1 MKEIVTALVIVGS
14 LLLSGCAHQ
23 IQLNPK
29 TDGLQISENMI
40 NKAVGY
46 HISEVDRLKKVTTPG
61 GGGDKVSY
69 TPYKDIE
76 TALYTVLSNK
86 FSDVYQVKSLEDKA
100 FIKDNAIE
108 LVFLPR
114 IETNSSSSSLVT
126 WPPTKFTINL
136 FCKAIDAEGN
146 TVWEKEISSEGKAE
160 FSEFKSDYSLAARR
174 ATEKLFTQ
182 LADELEAYDNF
193 ILNKD

>member
-1 MKEIVTALVIVGS
+1 MKKIVTALVIVGS

-23 IQLNPK
+23 IQINPK
-29 TDGLQISENMI
+29 TDGLQVSENMV

-46 HISEVDRLKKVTTPG
+46 HIAEADRLKKVTSPG

-69 TPYKDIE
+69 TPYKDVE

-86 FSDVYQVKSLEDKA
+86 FSDVYLVKSLENKA

-108 LVFLPR
+108 LVFLPS

-136 FCKAIDAEGN
+136 SCKAINADGN
-146 TVWEKEISSEGKAE
+146 TVWEKVISSEGEAE
-160 FSEFKSDYSLAARR
+160 FSEFKNDYSLAAKR
-174 ATEKLFTQ
+174 ATEKLFIQ
-182 LADELEAYDNF
+182 LANELEATNIF
-193 ILNKD
+193 SNNK